1 MANTLLAIWNFIFTQ
16 ILSKPQLLLPIIVAV
31 GYALLKRPLTT
42 IIAGFIKTSVGIMI
56 LQAGASLLIGGFLP
70 LIQALTTRF
79 GVQGYVIDGYVG
91 LPLATEGLKNMG
103 GADAWV
109 GYVILIAFGV
119 NILLVALKKFTKL
132 RAVFLTGHIMQQQST
147 YATWIVAY
155 TLGLPLL
162 PTVLI
167 TGILV
172 ALYWSIGSNAL
183 IEPTAKVTNNAGFTL
198 GHQQML
204 MDWIASK
211 FSHHFGDP
219 KKDDAENLNLPGWL
233 SIFQDNIVSMSAVM
247 FVFSFA
253 IAIALGPEARAKLTG
268 ADNWIIWTLLKGF
281 SFAVYITIIL
291 TGVRLFVAE
300 IANSFVGI
308 SKKLLKDAVVGVD
321 CPAIMPFSPNAWIIG
336 FIMTTFGELLAIL
349 ALIAFRSPYI
359 VIAGFVPLFFDGG
372 PIGVYANK
380 HGGIRAVVFFC
391 FLTGIIQVLGAR
403 LMLPALGLVGGWVGN
418 FDWGTV
424 WMAIT
429 YVLRFVGG
437 LLGLPVPPLN

>member
-16 ILSKPQLLLPIIVAV
+16 ILSKPQLLLPIIVAL

-56 LQAGASLLIGGFLP
+56 LQAGASLLINGFLP
-70 LIQALTTRF
+70 LIQALTARF
-79 GVQGYVIDGYVG
+79 SIQGYVIDGYVG
-91 LPLATEGLKNMG
+91 YPVATEALKNLG
-103 GADAWV
+103 KDAWIS
-109 GYVILIAFGV
+109 YVIMLALGL
-119 NILLVALKKFTKL
+119 NILFVALKKFTKL
-132 RAVFLTGHIMQQQST
+132 RAVFLTGHVMHQQATFS
-147 YATWIVAY
+147 TWIVAY

-167 TGILV
+167 TGLLLS
-172 ALYWSIGSNAL
+172 LYWAIGSNAL

-204 MDWIASK
+204 MDWIAAK

-268 ADNWIIWTLLKGF
+268 ADNWIVWTLLKGF

-336 FIMTTFGELLAIL
+336 FLMTTLGELLAII
-349 ALIAFRSPYI
+349 ALIVFRSPYI

-380 HGGIRAVVFFC
+380 HGGLKAVLFFC
-391 FLTGIIQVLGAR
+391 FLTGILQVVLAR

-418 FDWGTV
+418 FDWGAI
-424 WMAIT
+424 WMPVT
-429 YVLRFVGG
+429 YILRFVGG